1 MIEAKRERIR
11 TEMKIIVLHDKYTDE
26 PVIIKVDTIS
36 AVRKL
41 RDMST
46 DPPEEYA
53 SVMVDHFEM
62 ITKETI
68 GEVIKK
74 IKKAEGEEA

>member
-1 MIEAKRERIR
+1 
-11 TEMKIIVLHDKYTDE
+11 MKIIVLHDKYTDE

-41 RDMST
+41 RDIST
-46 DPPEEYA
+46 DSPEEYA

-68 GEVIKK
+68 GEVMKK
-74 IKKAEGEEA
+74 IKKAEDEET